1 MSPMSLT
8 KKEINWL
15 TRQARKLKL
24 LWELLNNPNCLE
36 VMKGLLKAVSELNNC
51 ELRTELV
58 GSNKWTVLG
67 CDDYTVGVS
76 ELLTPKQ
83 YYTNWL
89 AETGA
94 FGVGVSISFAVT
106 ASFCYVRLFKHSAPK
121 VKVADQYLFYIDDV
135 SLYRIESAEGY
146 KSWYLH
152 FILSR
157 SKEESEFP
165 PEIYAY
171 FDGNLNFYHIG
182 KFYAYEEPVEPEEII
197 KEIIEDKETRKKIE
211 EAVNEAVTRI
221 GKMYVPY
228 LLY

>member
-1 MSPMSLT
+1 MSLT

-15 TRQARKLKL
+15 TRQARMLKF
-24 LWELLNNPNCLE
+24 LWELLNDLNCLE

-58 GSNKWTVLG
+58 GYNEWAVLG

-76 ELLTPKQ
+76 EHLAPIQ
-83 YYTNWL
+83 YYVDWL

-94 FGVGVSISFAVT
+94 FGVGVSIPFAIIE
-106 ASFCYVRLFKHSAPK
+106 SFCHVRLFKHFAPK
-121 VKVADQYLFYIDDV
+121 VKVADQYLYYIDDV
-135 SLYRIESAEGY
+135 SLYEEESADGY
-146 KSWYLH
+146 KSWYLD

-157 SKEESEFP
+157 SEEEAEFP
-165 PEIYAY
+165 PVEIYAY
-171 FDGNLNFYHIG
+171 FDESLNFYHIG
-182 KFYAYEEPVEPEEII
+182 KSYAYEEPVEPEEII

-221 GKMYVPY
+221 GKIYVPY